1 MYADHIAKV
10 AVLIGASLQTRER
23 VLRFEHVSRDDQV
36 RAPLPALC
44 LAWRCQAWP
53 VLPHDDEFVD
63 IFAWREI
70 VEEKLFTNAS

>member
-1 MYADHIAKV
+1 MFGMKMS
-10 AVLIGASLQTRER
+10 G
-23 VLRFEHVSRDDQV
+23 
-36 RAPLPALC
+36 
-44 LAWRCQAWP
+44 QAWP